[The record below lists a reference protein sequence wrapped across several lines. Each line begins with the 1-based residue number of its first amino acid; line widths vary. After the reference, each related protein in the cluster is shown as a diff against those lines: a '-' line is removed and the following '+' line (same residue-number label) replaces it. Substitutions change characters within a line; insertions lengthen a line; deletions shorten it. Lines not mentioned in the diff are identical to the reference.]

1 MGMEECSR
9 KGNAQ
14 IILRE
19 GTSTLADGPILMGF
33 LDQVSFFLLEP
44 AEDNKV
50 RLTQCELAINLSV
63 PGAEI

>member
-9 KGNAQ
+9 KENAQ

-50 RLTQCELAINLSV
+50 RLT
-63 PGAEI
+63 